1 MWHWRR
7 IVSNRHTSETD
18 SWFTPPKIVEA
29 ARVTLGEI
37 DLDPAS
43 CAQANETVKAKRFFG
58 AGSSVENG
66 YTTRWSGRV
75 FLNPPGGRCDENGI
89 RLEKGGKSAP
99 KRWWEKLSNEWAAGS
114 VEAAVFLGFSVEIL
128 QTTQVKPA
136 CEFVPTDFPL
146 CFPARRLAFIDTSGE
161 RVRGNTHASV
171 IALLPSQDAD
181 GRRETVVRFVRAFTP
196 IGRCVNVPNVTINE
210 G

>member
-1 MWHWRR
+1 M
-7 IVSNRHTSETD
+7 NDRHTSVTD
-18 SWFTPPKIVEA
+18 SWFTPPEIIEA

-66 YTTRWSGRV
+66 YTTGWSGRV
-75 FLNPPGGRCDENGI
+75 FLNPPGGRCDADGI
-89 RLEKGGKSAP
+89 RLEKGGKSAS

-128 QTTQVKPA
+128 QTTQVKPS
-136 CEFVPTDFPL
+136 CEFVPADFPL
-146 CFPARRLAFIDTSGE
+146 CFPAHRLSFIDPSGA

-171 IALLPSQDAD
+171 VVLLPFHGMTA
-181 GRRETVVRFVRAFTP
+181 REEIVARFVRAFTP
-196 IGRCVNVPNVTINE
+196 IGRCVNVDDASRNA
-210 G
+210 